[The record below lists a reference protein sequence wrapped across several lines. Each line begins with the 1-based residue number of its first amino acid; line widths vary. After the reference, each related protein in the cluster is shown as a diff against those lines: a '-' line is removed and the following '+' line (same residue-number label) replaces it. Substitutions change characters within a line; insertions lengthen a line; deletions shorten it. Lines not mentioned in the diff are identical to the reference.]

1 MYSENRVAK
10 PFLSIYRGPG
20 SIPCHWHTHQP
31 YEGTLARQPEPVEAP
46 SAANPSSS
54 QQSFR
59 GGKQSTQKL
68 SRAARERATAGPSRG
83 MLLLHFPFLVIDQAV
98 VSSPQ
103 QSAGGEAKWEE
114 SDLPDIPK
122 PHGLFGAAWKKAD
135 KSSQRVRSGQV
146 NPGYHFPKLTLFV
159 NVSTPERKKTY
170 LLNWLSARALW
181 MSQVDV

>member
-103 QSAGGEAKWEE
+103 QSAGGGAKWEE